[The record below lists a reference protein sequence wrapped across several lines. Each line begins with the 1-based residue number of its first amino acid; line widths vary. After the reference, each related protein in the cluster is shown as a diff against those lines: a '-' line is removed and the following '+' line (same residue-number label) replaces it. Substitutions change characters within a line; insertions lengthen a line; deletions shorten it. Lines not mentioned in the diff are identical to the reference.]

1 MKTGLYNINQLK
13 KEINNIDRNC
23 KKRVKLSNEYLKRI
37 KAI

>member
-13 KEINNIDRNC
+13 KEINNIDWNC
-23 KKRVKLSNEYLKRI
+23 KKRVKLSDEYIKRI